1 MRKVVFILA
10 LLVAATAS
18 AADITKA
25 TVLEQMNVRRLSR
38 GLPPLREDAR
48 LSMAAEDRMRDM
60 EDNNYWAHTSPDG
73 RSPFEWLMPRGYD
86 FWFAG
91 ENLAAGFETAE
102 ILVDGWMESQGHRD
116 NIMSAIYQDCG
127 IAIIEGAITKKSP
140 GKSIVVLFARH
151 KMPPPQQAL
160 GARR

>member
-1 MRKVVFILA
+1 MRKVVFVVA
-10 LLVAATAS
+10 MLVAAGAFG
-18 AADITKA
+18 ADITKE
-25 TVLEQMNVRRLSR
+25 TVIEQMNVRRLSR

-48 LSMAAEDRMRDM
+48 LSLAAEDRMRDM

-127 IAIIEGAITKKSP
+127 IAIIDGAITKKSP
-140 GKSIVVLFARH
+140 GKSIVVLFGRH
-151 KMPPPQQAL
+151 KMPVPQQAT
-160 GARR
+160 R